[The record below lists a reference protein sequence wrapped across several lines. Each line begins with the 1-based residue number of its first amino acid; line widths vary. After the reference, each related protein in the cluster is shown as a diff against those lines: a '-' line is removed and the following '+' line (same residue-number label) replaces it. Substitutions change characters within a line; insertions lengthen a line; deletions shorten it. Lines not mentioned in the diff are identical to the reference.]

1 LEFALHSELTNDRR
15 SAKLIL
21 VDIGER
27 FDASDGVRCATLR
40 AGRFWSLGLSP
51 LSTVIP
57 DTLFERLLPNRPKS
71 IPAQLKPHLE
81 KVA

>member
-1 LEFALHSELTNDRR
+1 
-15 SAKLIL
+15 
-21 VDIGER
+21 
-27 FDASDGVRCATLR
+27 
-40 AGRFWSLGLSP
+40 LSP